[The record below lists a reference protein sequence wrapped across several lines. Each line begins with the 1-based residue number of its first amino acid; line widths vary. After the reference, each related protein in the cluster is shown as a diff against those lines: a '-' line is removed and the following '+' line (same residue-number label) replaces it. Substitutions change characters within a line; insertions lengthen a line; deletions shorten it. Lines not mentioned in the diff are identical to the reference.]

1 MITPKKEIVAMGA
14 LANAIALVTG
24 VLRAQSGQHMQIPEE
39 SSGYVEELVAAK
51 LQSRLSSGV
60 SNA

>member
-1 MITPKKEIVAMGA
+1 MGA